1 MNIDLN
7 YAKNND
13 SISVEETFKLLK
25 EELYFYDKKT
35 LRDNKT
41 PIS

>member
-13 SISVEETFKLLK
+13 SISCKETFKRL
-25 EELYFYDKKT
+25 EEDIQLNLVMRKT
-35 LRDNKT
+35 SK
-41 PIS
+41 I

>member
-13 SISVEETFKLLK
+13 SISVEETIRRRHIIKFGYEKN
-25 EELYFYDKKT
+25 F
-35 LRDNKT
+35 
-41 PIS
+41 

>member
-13 SISVEETFKLLK
+13 SISVAETFKRL
-25 EELYFYDKKT
+25 EEDIQLNLVMRKT
-35 LRDNKT
+35 SKR
-41 PIS
+41 

>member
-13 SISVEETFKLLK
+13 SISVGETFKRL
-25 EELYFYDKKT
+25 EEDIQLSLVMRKT
-35 LRDNKT
+35 SKR
-41 PIS
+41 